1 MRSDAEEN
9 TIAGQH
15 ARPSVVE
22 RHLQRFR
29 RHKTARPH
37 DQFGASS
44 CSSADAVLF
53 RGQPCRVCV
62 CERPPCRSV
71 NASSRPFRPLT
82 RKCDGAG
89 GSPILPKAGFTF
101 RRYSRMSALRAK
113 ADLRHSAGN
122 EVHTS
127 RFLIASKQVASV
139 THLKAKSLRLV
150 CERMQSP
157 GHVARLLFGLRG

>member
-89 GSPILPKAGFTF
+89 GSPILPKAGFKF

-122 EVHTS
+122 EVHIEVS
-127 RFLIASKQVASV
+127 HCFQAS
-139 THLKAKSLRLV
+139 SLGDTP
-150 CERMQSP
+150 QGKISP
-157 GHVARLLFGLRG
+157 LGLRKNAVTRPCS